1 MKGALQQ
8 GLLQNSGAASFLIVR
23 AWYMVDSLH
32 HDAPEVG
39 PTSVQDDD
47 VGAEDFFISWCH
59 FSTGYFFFFFLPQ
72 VQ

>member
-1 MKGALQQ
+1 MG
-8 GLLQNSGAASFLIVR
+8 
-23 AWYMVDSLH
+23 DSLH

-59 FSTGYFFFFFLPQ
+59 FSTGCFFFFFFFLKCNEYNII
-72 VQ
+72 